1 MPDARAAFAVL
12 GASGVTG
19 RAVLAYLKRHLTTP
33 TRWIIAGRNLQSLR
47 ALAAEFDP
55 PFAPEAIEIGDLG
68 QCDISKLSSRVR
80 WLANLA
86 GPYATS
92 GHRVIESCLR
102 TGTHYLDIAGEV
114 DVIAE
119 WIGRFHDRARALELK
134 IIPAAGFES
143 LPFDL
148 LVREVVEKLL
158 ERGPSN
164 NIHVDVLV
172 SYFGV
177 DWKDVNRFTSSGTT
191 ATALATLRRNPS
203 KSLLLDPLS
212 LSRGVAGAAA
222 SIKASPP
229 LTASFDANYGV
240 WRAALL
246 PGPFINPAVI
256 HRSNALVSE
265 SGSGYGDGFSY
276 AESMNVSSIAPW
288 PVGQSVVAHTLAA
301 GAKEFLAALGESSL
315 RRDAVLN
322 FWEGLSRR
330 PSLLAE
336 SQFDALD
343 YQLDVLA
350 SELGGSTVRARLSGA
365 GHPGYRS
372 TGNIVGELLLGF
384 AEKPG
389 EVACGGVLTP
399 AVALGKGALPLLK
412 RAGLS
417 YQWL

>member
-1 MPDARAAFAVL
+1 MPDGRAAFAVL

-19 RAVLAYLKRHLTTP
+19 RAVLAFLKRHLTTP
-33 TRWIIAGRNLQSLR
+33 TRWIIAGRNLQTLE

-55 PFAPEAIEIGDLG
+55 LFAPDAVEIGDLG
-68 QCDISKLSSRVR
+68 QCDISKLTSRVR

-119 WIGRFHDRARALELK
+119 WVGRFHDRARALKLQ

-148 LVREVVEKLL
+148 MTREMVEKLL

-177 DWKDVNRFTSSGTT
+177 DWKDVNRFASSGTI

-203 KSLLLDPLS
+203 KSLLLDPLG
-212 LSRGVAGAAA
+212 LCRGGAGAAA
-222 SIKASPP
+222 SIKVSPP

-240 WRAALL
+240 WRAPLL

-276 AESMNVSSIAPW
+276 AESMNVSSVAPW
-288 PVGQSVVAHTLAA
+288 PVGQSVLAHTLAA
-301 GAKEFLAALGESSL
+301 GAKEFLAALDESSL
-315 RRDAVLN
+315 RRDAVLK

-330 PSLLAE
+330 PSMLAE
-336 SQFDALD
+336 SQLDAMD

-350 SELGGSTVRARLSGA
+350 SEPGGSTVRARLSGA

-384 AEKPG
+384 AESPG
-389 EVACGGVLTP
+389 EVLRGGVLTP
-399 AVALGKGALPLLK
+399 AVALGKGGVPLLK

-417 YQWL
+417 CQWL